1 VNPGDLVKISLPI
14 AALPASARRIWNG
27 KMGFV
32 LREGRRGGLPVFW
45 IHVPGVGT
53 ASFEPGSLRLL
64 P

>member
-1 VNPGDLVKISLPI
+1 VNPGDLIKIKLPI
-14 AALPASARRIWNG
+14 ASPERARQIWDG

-32 LREGRRGGLPVFW
+32 LREGRRSGLPVFW

-53 ASFEPGSLRLL
+53 ASFSRGSLRLL

>member
-1 VNPGDLVKISLPI
+1 MNPGDLIKISLPPGVPQS
-14 AALPASARRIWNG
+14 ALRIWNG
-27 KMGFV
+27 KLGFV
-32 LREGRRGGLPVFW
+32 LREGRRSGLPVFW

>member
-1 VNPGDLVKISLPI
+1 MNPGDLIKISLRPGGNER
-14 AALPASARRIWNG
+14 ARQIWNG
-27 KMGFV
+27 KLGFV
-32 LREGRRGGLPVFW
+32 LREGRRSGMPVFW

>member
-1 VNPGDLVKISLPI
+1 VKPGDLIKISLP
-14 AALPASARRIWNG
+14 PGVPQSARRIWSG
-27 KMGFV
+27 KLGFV
-32 LREGRRGGLPVFW
+32 LREGSCCGLPVFW

>member
-1 VNPGDLVKISLPI
+1 MNPGDLIKISLPRGCPQS
-14 AALPASARRIWNG
+14 ALRIWNG
-27 KMGFV
+27 KLGFV
-32 LREGRRGGLPVFW
+32 LREGRRSGLPVFW

>member
-1 VNPGDLVKISLPI
+1 MNPGDLIKISLPI
-14 AALPASARRIWNG
+14 AVPKSARRIWDG

-32 LREGRRGGLPVFW
+32 LREGRRSGLPVFW